1 MNALP
6 TDVAH
11 RLSEASPGNHKRLMT
26 LRALI
31 FAAAKAEEIGDL
43 EETLK
48 WGEPAYLPK
57 RPRTGTTLRLGWSNG
72 PNARVTLYVPCQ
84 TRLIDLYRAR
94 FQDGFVY
101 DGNRAV
107 HMSSKA
113 PLPEA
118 EVQQMAA
125 MALTYHRDKRRHD

>member
-1 MNALP
+1 MTP
-6 TDVAH
+6 PPDVT
-11 RLSEASPGNHKRLMT
+11 RKLNEASPKTRDRLMAI
-26 LRALI
+26 RDLI
-31 FAAAKAEEIGDL
+31 LAAAKAEEIGLL

-57 RPRTGTTLRLGWSNG
+57 RPRIGTTLRLGWSDG
-72 PNARVTLYVPCQ
+72 PKARVTLFVPCQ

-94 FQDGFVY
+94 FPDGFAY
-101 DGNRAV
+101 EGARAV
-107 HMSSKA
+107 HISMA
-113 PLPEA
+113 TPLPEA